1 MTAPFSRP
9 LYLIDHSVMSHYRTS
24 EAVKLAVDRLAV
36 SGVLCSSMV
45 TMDEAR
51 YSARNAQDLTFITE
65 LYGSVFHWL
74 ATDAAVEGE
83 VARIR
88 KALWKIGAGRGAQTT
103 DIQIAATALRHSA
116 TVVHNDR
123 DFQTIHRAVPEF
135 DQLRVQPEHGGTAPA
150 P

>member
-1 MTAPFSRP
+1 MTTPFSRP

-24 EAVKLAVDRLAV
+24 EPVKLAVDRLAV

-51 YSARNAQDLTFITE
+51 FSARNAQDLTFITE

-74 ATDAAVEGE
+74 TTDETVERE
-83 VARIR
+83 AARIR

-103 DIQIAATALRHSA
+103 EVQIAATALRHAA

-123 DFQTIHRAVPEF
+123 DFLTIHRAVPELE
-135 DQLRVQPEHGGTAPA
+135 QLRVQP
-150 P
+150 